1 MLQKHVQL
9 LCNRASEFCRLGRR
23 CAINQLYRNKPRH
36 YFEKIRSRG
45 GVMTKYMKNNGGDQ
59 ASPLNRS
66 IQGLF
71 FSAYYKYSPDGCPY
85 LPEDSPFGDQRL
97 HVAMSFFVNQY
108 NNLYFADFFCHY
120 TNHHVTL
127 VVTEAG
133 SYSDHFCRQHL
144 IPLDKTNNP
153 FLYYNHWKK
162 SCFTN
167 VALNVEIFYT
177 ENINIGYLLCNK
189 KAYFSFCDVIGNS
202 KGKSFIGQRKNKNCQ
217 ICNLTPE
224 EIIEPVLK

>member
-9 LCNRASEFCRLGRR
+9 LYERASRFCGHDRH
-23 CAINQLYRNKPRH
+23 CAINHLYRNKPRH
-36 YFEKIRSRG
+36 YFERISSRG
-45 GVMTKYMKNNGGDQ
+45 GVMKKYMKNDGGVQ

-71 FSAYYKYSPDGCPY
+71 FSAYILNGCPY
-85 LPEDSPFGDQRL
+85 LPKVSPFGDQRL
-97 HVAMSFFVNQY
+97 HVALPFFFKQC

-133 SYSDHFCRQHL
+133 SYSDHFCGQHL

-153 FLYYNHWKK
+153 FLYCNCRENEY
-162 SCFTN
+162 FTN
-167 VALNVEIFYT
+167 VALNIEVLYT
-177 ENINIGYLLCNK
+177 ENIDIKELEYRK
-189 KAYFSFCDVIGNS
+189 QAYFSFCRVKGNS
-202 KGKSFIGQRKNKNCQ
+202 KFKSFIGQKKNEACP
-217 ICNLTPE
+217 ICNLTFAE
-224 EIIEPVLK
+224 TMEPVLR